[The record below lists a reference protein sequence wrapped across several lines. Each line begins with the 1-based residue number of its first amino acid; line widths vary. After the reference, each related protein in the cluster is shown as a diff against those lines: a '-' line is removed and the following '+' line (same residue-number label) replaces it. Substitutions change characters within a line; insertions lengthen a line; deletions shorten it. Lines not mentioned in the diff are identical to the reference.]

1 MDLENPLYSLRSGR
15 LARPARWSCTFETA
29 RRREQV
35 GERLATA
42 LGGLIAD

>member
-1 MDLENPLYSLRSGR
+1 MQRQLGHARPSITMDLYVHE
-15 LARPARWSCTFETA
+15 FETA

-35 GERLATA
+35 GERLASA